1 MSIFL
6 WVAGGLALIM
16 LIWDTV
22 EVGRNDA
29 ANLVNAVFGARLMRR
44 RNAVWLAGVAVVVL
58 VERDLGAAYV
68 EVLEQA
74 ARFVGVFAGYVI
86 DFAQGL

>member
-1 MSIFL
+1 
-6 WVAGGLALIM
+6 M

-44 RNAVWLAGVAVVVL
+44 RHAVWLAGLAVVA
-58 VERDLGAAYV
+58 GAALSSK
-68 EVLEQA
+68 VLET
-74 ARFVGVFAGYVI
+74 ARKGIFDPGALEILGDI
-86 DFAQGL
+86 TLARK